1 MLDILKGVANL
12 LGGPMTAVADLA
24 GDALGLPPVLTNSIK
39 TAAGVMSGNVMMAA
53 SGALGVADELKKN
66 PSAKTEYCAPRDAA
80 KAGAGYASS
89 ASPGASQAGGAA
101 GSRSPLDPKL
111 LDYADSLRTLEA
123 NFGYLDLLDG
133 KRDGSLSHADL
144 QRISQDKNVSPSLR
158 DAARFLVDNRA
169 FFEQVDTAKKSLLT
183 LKMPGLN
190 DDRIELMGL
199 QQESKRL
206 AAEFAKY
213 GRPERPGR
221 PPPSPSDCAPPPSDC
236 APPTTGG
243 GSRPGSGAGRPGTGG
258 TGRPGSGTG
267 GTDGGVPGRP
277 GQGGGGTGGTG
288 RPGGSGGTGAVDP
301 DLQEYAD
308 ALQVLDDNWDTFD
321 TAKGTKDGKVTM
333 ADLEAVLDSPAASS
347 TLKRAAQFFTDHPEY
362 WHRLEMAA
370 SGGRDGVTSWQ
381 DLDSELDSVAKPSS
395 GGGRSTGGSRARDI
409 VDNPNMSIEQ
419 KVQALLMGIT
429 EDTDE
434 ELLDVMNEMASA
446 REERATLGTSDSDK
460 ARGAK
465 LDTSMKELELRL
477 QTLMEKRKAMFD
489 LMSNMSSKF
498 NEMAKTA
505 ISNLRSA

>member
-12 LGGPMTAVADLA
+12 LGGPMAAVTDLA

-66 PSAKTEYCAPRDAA
+66 PSAKTEYCAPQDAA
-80 KAGAGYASS
+80 RAGAGYYGGS
-89 ASPGASQAGGAA
+89 ASQKTGGTS

-133 KRDGSLSHADL
+133 KKDGTLSHADL
-144 QRISQDKNVSPSLR
+144 QRISQDRSVSPSLR
-158 DAARFLVDNRA
+158 DAARFLVDNRT
-169 FFEQVDTAKKSLLT
+169 FFEQVDTAKKSLLG
-183 LKMPGLN
+183 LKMPVLN
-190 DDRIELMGL
+190 DDRFDLMGL

-213 GRPERPGR
+213 GRPERQGR
-221 PPPSPSDCAPPPSDC
+221 PAPSTSDCAPPPLDC
-236 APPTTGG
+236 APPIPGG
-243 GSRPGSGAGRPGTGG
+243 GSGPGSGAGRPGSGG
-258 TGRPGSGTG
+258 GS
-267 GTDGGVPGRP
+267 TDGGASGRP
-277 GQGGGGTGGTG
+277 GQGGGSTGGTG
-288 RPGGSGGTGAVDP
+288 RPGGHGGSGAADP
-301 DLQEYAD
+301 DLAEYAD
-308 ALQVLDDNWDTFD
+308 ALRVLDENWDTFD
-321 TAKGTKDGKVTM
+321 TANGTKDGKLTM
-333 ADLEAVLDSPAASS
+333 ADLEAVLGSPAASS

-370 SGGRDGVTSWQ
+370 SGGRDGVTNWQ
-381 DLDSELDSVAKPSS
+381 DLDAALGAVAAPAS
-395 GGGRSTGGSRARDI
+395 GSGRSTGGSRARDI

-429 EDTDE
+429 EDTDD

-446 REERATLGTSDSDK
+446 REERASLGTSDSDK

-465 LDTSMKELELRL
+465 LDTSMQELELRL